1 MAAILRVRSPSHMRF
16 FRSGCHRHGVCSVRE
31 ISGTGLTPADVPLA
45 VAIASAILPLPMGF
59 VFGGWYVR
67 KRIPPD
73 SMNSRYRRWRALFM
87 YSATVLSICFVIG
100 ISKPIFQTGSLIGW
114 LISLSIIVAY
124 GFYLLVLLSGLATV
138 ASFVAMLLTR
148 SASA

>member
-1 MAAILRVRSPSHMRF
+1 
-16 FRSGCHRHGVCSVRE
+16 
-31 ISGTGLTPADVPLA
+31 
-45 VAIASAILPLPMGF
+45 
-59 VFGGWYVR
+59 
-67 KRIPPD
+67 
-73 SMNSRYRRWRALFM
+73 M

-100 ISKPIFQTGSLIGW
+100 ISKPIFQTGSSIGW